1 MITLLASITGFLT
14 SLIPEIIQFLKEKS
28 DKNHEIEMLNKQFRF
43 SKIGKEQD
51 LEEMQIRQQAS
62 EHSAIYSTY
71 TVGVSW
77 VDALN
82 GTVRP
87 VLAYSFFLIYSAVKF
102 TQYHYLKDIFM
113 LAQNIEMIW
122 TVDDQAI
129 FASIIGFY
137 FGQRTF
143 AKPGYN
149 KIKCK

>member
-28 DKNHEIEMLNKQFRF
+28 DKKHEIEMLNKQFRF

-51 LEEMQIRQQAS
+51 LEDIQTRQQAI
-62 EHSAIYSTY
+62 EHSLIYSTY
-71 TVGVSW
+71 KVGVSW

-87 VLAYSFFLIYSAVKF
+87 ILAYSFFLMYSAIKL
-102 TQYHYLKDIFM
+102 TQYHYLKDILM
-113 LAQNIEMIW
+113 LTQNIEVIW
-122 TVDDQAI
+122 TIDDQAI

-137 FGQRTF
+137 FGQRAF
-143 AKPGYN
+143 ARPGYT
-149 KIKCK
+149 KTKGK